1 MKTKEDYRSVVLVLA
16 WPETTA
22 RGEEKVVRWL
32 KNAGVFR
39 NTNLRVG
46 HAAMALVQ
54 VGRPEVD
61 YYDFGRY
68 ITPRPFG
75 RVRSAETDPKVAM
88 PAIARWSDD
97 GILLNPDEI
106 GIAIESRGAATHGD
120 GPLLLSVCRGIDY
133 PSAVA
138 FSKGLQEEG
147 YQRYGGLSR
156 NHTNC
161 SRFVSDAIRASL
173 PAGHPVRR
181 KLRWPI
187 SYKPAPEHNVA
198 AAATEGICFA
208 VYQGQ
213 VQTYVPNSWKA
224 MLNLFFGLLK
234 AASKTHASALRSDSI
249 LGQVHEPLRPDTI
262 PSHAQWL
269 GGLGEGAW
277 HVLEALPDAVRME
290 RLDVN
295 GQREFEGFFELPAIE
310 GKEPLSGNLE
320 RSVLRLLNDTHHGWI
335 TVFYSGKLH
344 RLRRIPV

>member
-1 MKTKEDYRSVVLVLA
+1 MKTKKDYRSAVLVLA

-32 KNAGVFR
+32 KSIGFFR

-54 VGRPEVD
+54 VGRPEVE

-133 PSAVA
+133 YSATA
-138 FSKGLQEEG
+138 FSKALQEEG

-156 NHTNC
+156 HHTNC
-161 SRFVSDAIRASL
+161 ARFVSDAIRASL
-173 PAGHPVRR
+173 PSSHSVRR
-181 KLRWPI
+181 KLRWPL
-187 SYKPAPEHNVA
+187 SVKPTPEHNVA
-198 AAATEGICFA
+198 ASATEGICLK
-208 VYQGQ
+208 VCQGQ
-213 VQTYVPNSWKA
+213 VQSYVPNRWKA
-224 MLNLFFGLLK
+224 MLNLAFGILK
-234 AASKTHASALRSDSI
+234 AASKTHASALRNDSI
-249 LGQVHEPLRPDTI
+249 LGQVHEPSRPDNI

-277 HVLEALPDAVRME
+277 HVLDVLPHAIRME
-290 RLDVN
+290 RIDLS
-295 GQREFEGFFELPAIE
+295 GQAEFEGLFQLPPNFHEEYSEVDLVDSNI
-310 GKEPLSGNLE
+310 
-320 RSVLRLLNDTHHGWI
+320 RLLNDTHRGWI
-335 TVFYSGKLH
+335 TVFYAGKVH